1 MRNARL
7 FLALPLLALLVASPA
22 LAAGGKLTASLRGFE
37 EVPATEV
44 VNSGSFNAT
53 VNGAGT
59 EVTYTL
65 TYNVPEGTVTQAH
78 LHFAQKGVN
87 GGIVVFLCSNL
98 GNGPA
103 GTQSCPEHGG
113 TIRGTFTAD
122 DVLAVGAQSAAAGDL
137 DSVLRAARA
146 GIVYANVHTNELP
159 GGSIRGQV
167 KFSGKP

>member
-1 MRNARL
+1 MRNPRL
-7 FLALPLLALLVASPA
+7 LLALSLLATLVAAPA
-22 LAAGGKLTASLRGFE
+22 LAAGGKLAATLKGFE
-37 EVPATEV
+37 EVPATAV
-44 VNSGSFNAT
+44 ANGGSFSAT
-53 VNGAGT
+53 INGAGT

-65 TYNVPEGTVTQAH
+65 NYNVPEGSVTQAH

-103 GTQSCPEHGG
+103 GTQACPEHSG
-113 TIRGTFTAD
+113 TVSGTFDAD
-122 DVLAVGAQSAAAGDL
+122 DVLAVTGQSALAGDL

-146 GIVYANVHTNELP
+146 GIVYVNVHTNELP
-159 GGSIRGQV
+159 GGSIRGQL